1 MAEQKKTA
9 EELLLEFHNLEK
21 NSKIKTRTLPSE
33 NGVFLLDKNNLHDM
47 EWYEETE
54 SKNDLNKAMEY
65 AKASQAMEGLKVS
78 DEQEK
83 LILDVVSGEISEEE
97 FNLRAKQLANKS

>member
-1 MAEQKKTA
+1 MAEQKKAA

-21 NSKIKTRTLPSE
+21 NSKIKTRRLPSD
-33 NGVFLLDKNNLHDM
+33 NGVFLLDKNNPNDV
-47 EWYEETE
+47 EWYEESE
-54 SKNDLNKAMEY
+54 LKNDVNKAMKY

-83 LILDVVSGEISEEE
+83 LILDVISGEISEEE
-97 FNLRAKQLANKS
+97 FNQRAKQLANES